1 MNISFAK
8 MHGLGNDFVVID
20 LITQNARLNK
30 SHFLQIANRNLGI
43 GCDQIIL
50 LTPPTNPDVD
60 FNYKIINADGK
71 EAEECVNGIRCAA
84 KYFFNLGLSNNRN
97 LVAESV
103 AGQREVSIEDEQ
115 VIVNLQQTSRSI
127 TKKSLE
133 YHNLP
138 QEIYLTSLGNP
149 HAVLVLQQFDNH
161 LVKVQG
167 RKLSHDAMFPEGAN
181 IGFMQVINREKIKLR
196 VYERGAGLTAACGS
210 GAVAAVLVAQHLDLV
225 DSSVKVSFRYGEL
238 TVHANNTQNILS
250 LSGPATAVFIGRFK
264 L

>member
-1 MNISFAK
+1 

-30 SHFLQIANRNLGI
+30 SHFVQIANRNLGI

-50 LTPPTNPDVD
+50 LTPPKNPDVD
-60 FNYKIINADGK
+60 FGYRVINTDGT
-71 EAEECVNGIRCAA
+71 EAEECANGLRCAA
-84 KYFFNLGLSNNRN
+84 KYFFNLGMTDRRE
-97 LVAESV
+97 LVAESK
-103 AGQREVSIEDEQ
+103 AGRRELIIQDDQ
-115 VIVNLQQTSRSI
+115 IVINWHQELPSI
-127 TKKSLE
+127 TRKSLS

-138 QEIYLTSLGNP
+138 EEIYLTSLGNP
-149 HAVLVLQQFDNH
+149 HAVLSLRQFDNH

-167 RKLSHDAMFPEGAN
+167 RKLARDTMFPEGAN

-196 VYERGAGLTAACGS
+196 VFERGAGLTAACGS

-225 DSSVKVSFRYGEL
+225 DTSVNVAFRYGEL
-238 TVHANNTQNILS
+238 TVNANNTQNIIS
-250 LSGPATAVFIGRFK
+250 LAGPTASVFIGRFK